1 MRVIKKISRR
11 RMLRQGLGA
20 AAVGIATPMFISC
33 KPATGPGPGQPASA
47 GESGKIPAANDE
59 IGVGIIGCGRRNSQL
74 QTGLGGQGAPPAEA
88 RIVAVSDYNLTRAKQ
103 WAKHYRAEPYQDYRK
118 MLERKDV
125 DVVVYAT
132 PEHQHYLPCIH
143 AAQAGKDM
151 YGEQPLSH
159 TIREG
164 RVMAAAVRKYKRVF
178 QTGEQQRSNA
188 KTRKAVELIRSGR
201 IGKIKRVIAGNFPSP
216 FECNFPAQP
225 IPEEL
230 DWDRWCGPNEVAPY
244 NVNLYLSR
252 VPYEPENVN
261 LYLSRGPH
269 EPGNLGLGSSRAP
282 CGPELTFAPQ
292 PAEETAVGPG
302 WMSFRPYSGGE
313 LLNWGCHGLSMVQ
326 WALGTDDTGPVEVW
340 IDPAE
345 KLETFV
351 QDLPGKRDRGDAV
364 CSRSV
369 INYKYANG
377 VVLTLGSLNPRVWGG
392 ATFIGEK
399 GTITI
404 IRGNYEC
411 DPVGLDKDPLPADA
425 ERVYESNNHMQNFYD
440 CVKSREDPIMKI
452 ENGHRVA
459 TLCHLGNVSRWLG
472 RKLKWDPEKEIFPG
486 DDEANGFLDIPR
498 RKGFELPEE
507 V

>member
-1 MRVIKKISRR
+1 MTVDRKISRR
-11 RMLRQGLGA
+11 RLLGGALGA
-20 AAVGIATPMFISC
+20 AAAGIALPGCSPSQSNR
-33 KPATGPGPGQPASA
+33 KPTPGPLVINKQDVSPN
-47 GESGKIPAANDE
+47 ER

-74 QTGLGGQGAPPAEA
+74 QTGLGAQGAPPAEA

-103 WAKHYRAEPYQDYRK
+103 WAKHYKAEPYQDYRK

-164 RVMAAAVRKYKRVF
+164 RVMVEAVRKYKRVF

-188 KTRKAVELIRSGR
+188 KTRRAVELIRNGR
-201 IGKIKRVIAGNFPSP
+201 IGKIQKIIAYNFPSP
-216 FECNFPAQP
+216 YECNFPEQP
-225 IPEEL
+225 IPVGL
-230 DWDRWCGPNEVAPY
+230 DWDRWCGPNEVVPY

-252 VPYEPENVN
+252 VPYEPCRLNFQ
-261 LYLSRGPH
+261 LSRDSH
-269 EPGNLGLGSSRAP
+269 ESNLGNLDSMRAP
-282 CGPELTFAPQ
+282 WGHDLTFKPQ
-292 PAEETAVGPG
+292 PAEQTAIGPG

-326 WALGTDDTGPVEVW
+326 WALDTDDTGPVEIWV
-340 IDPAE
+340 DPAE
-345 KLETFV
+345 KMKTVVYDKPDKL
-351 QDLPGKRDRGDAV
+351 DYGDAI
-364 CSRSV
+364 CSRPI

-377 VVLTLGSLNPRVWGG
+377 VVLTLSSYNSRVGGG
-392 ATFIGEK
+392 ATFIGDK
-399 GTITI
+399 GEITI
-404 IRGNYEC
+404 IRGGYEC
-411 DPVGLDKDPLPADA
+411 KPEGLDKDPLPSDA
-425 ERVYESNNHMQNFYD
+425 IRVYESDNHMQNFYD
-440 CVKSREDPIMKI
+440 CVKSRKDPIMNI

-459 TLCHLGNVSRWLG
+459 TLCHLGNIARWLG
-472 RKLKWDPEKEIFPG
+472 RPIKWDPEKEIFPG
-486 DDEANGFLDIPR
+486 DEEANGYLDIPR
-498 RKGFELPEE
+498 RKGFELPEQ